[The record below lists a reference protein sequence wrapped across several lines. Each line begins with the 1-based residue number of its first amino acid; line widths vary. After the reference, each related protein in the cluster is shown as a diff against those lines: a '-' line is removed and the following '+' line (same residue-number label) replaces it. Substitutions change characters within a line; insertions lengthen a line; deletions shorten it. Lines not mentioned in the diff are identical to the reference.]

1 MSIFDDRLNPDH
13 LKADDDKI
21 ILEHYKVSNSGATLI
36 PRKGLF
42 ALTPQ
47 QKRMFSRKTSK
58 IPEGTFREERS
69 IFQGMYGGM
78 NDTDAGYL
86 YPIFEEIIRRMNLP
100 CLIYNNKRYYQANRD
115 VKRQIAYT
123 IHKRING

>member
-1 MSIFDDRLNPDH
+1 MSVFDNHLNSDQMRN
-13 LKADDDKI
+13 DEDKI
-21 ILEHYKVSNSGATLI
+21 ILANYKISNSGATLI

-47 QKRMFSRKTSK
+47 QKRMFSHKTSK

-69 IFQGMYGGM
+69 IFQGMYGNM

-86 YPIFEEIIRRMNLP
+86 YPIFEEIIRGMGLP
-100 CLIYNNKRYYQANRD
+100 CLVYNKKRYYQANRE
-115 VKRQIAYT
+115 VKRQIAYN